1 MSSPEQIAPLNY
13 TSTYEHGVD
22 EKRRVQI
29 PSKWRPKQA
38 GMEFTMIQWPKGVG
52 GAFYLLV
59 LPPSQVQELLE
70 EIKRKQRDKEINADQ
85 ATAMRRIVFGQ
96 AQTVKL
102 DTAGRIT
109 LPEQMAK
116 LAEIPSE
123 STAVLVGTG
132 ERFEIWNQERHAAK
146 RAEDKALEE
155 DALKLFSL

>member
-1 MSSPEQIAPLNY
+1 
-13 TSTYEHGVD
+13 
-22 EKRRVQI
+22 
-29 PSKWRPKQA
+29 
-38 GMEFTMIQWPKGVG
+38 MEFTMIQWPKGVG
-52 GAFYLLV
+52 GAVYLLV

-70 EIKRKQRDKEINADQ
+70 EIKRKQREKEITPDQ

-109 LPEQMAK
+109 LPDEMAR
-116 LAEIPSE
+116 LAEIAVE

-132 ERFEIWNQERHAAK
+132 ERFEIWNQGRHAAK

-155 DALKLFSL
+155 EALKLFSL